1 MYKRQDLHPLKL
13 GSCTYNIALWGCS
26 YKLKCQS
33 GEPCNYFT
41 LTGRVDEVDK
51 LLFIKNNLER
61 NLYKLKKVAIEGSNR
76 QHRIDKINRMLENMN
91 TLEIKA
97 KEISKSRDTIDI
109 HQSLSDSNVSRDI
122 TTLADL
128 FALEYTHQQGENN
141 ETG

>member
-1 MYKRQDLHPLKL
+1 
-13 GSCTYNIALWGCS
+13 
-26 YKLKCQS
+26 
-33 GEPCNYFT
+33 
-41 LTGRVDEVDK
+41 
-51 LLFIKNNLER
+51 
-61 NLYKLKKVAIEGSNR
+61 
-76 QHRIDKINRMLENMN
+76 MN